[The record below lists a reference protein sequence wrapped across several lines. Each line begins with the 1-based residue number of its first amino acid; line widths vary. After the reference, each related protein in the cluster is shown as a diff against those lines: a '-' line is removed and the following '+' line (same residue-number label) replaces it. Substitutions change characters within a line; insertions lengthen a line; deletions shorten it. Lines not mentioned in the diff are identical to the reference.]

1 VPKTSCQE
9 QIIVLRT
16 GFDRGE
22 MDRLERELSKLDSG
36 SPTTPQRSHIQN
48 GAVVPGGRSTTNL
61 CRKSQRDGSMKRRPT
76 KFAPGGIELIPQPSS
91 SPSDPL
97 VRSLATESEHLV
109 TDHGYRT
116 GPDLRKNVLSPP

>member
-1 VPKTSCQE
+1 M
-9 QIIVLRT
+9 IDLRT

-22 MDRLERELSKLDSG
+22 MDRVERELSKLDSG

-48 GAVVPGGRSTTNL
+48 GAMVPGARNTTNL
-61 CRKSQRDGSMKRRPT
+61 STKGQSHGSMKRKPT
-76 KFAPGGIELIPQPSS
+76 EFAPGGIELIPQPSS

-97 VRSLATESEHLV
+97 VRLLATESEHPV

-116 GPDLRKNVLSPP
+116 GHGLRKNVLSPH